1 MGAGGMD
8 ANRPH
13 DLLFLHRPGAFEPV
27 GGWPDWLD
35 LAGAPLVVRRE
46 ATPAVII
53 PAGARGLARS
63 QRCKGYAPAAAV
75 ARRIAPEMLAAAL
88 RTAPPRCDVPWGD
101 VPCLAALHAL
111 APQLD
116 ALKVDWGP
124 VGGVGYHLATGLP
137 VLRADSDLDLL
148 VRLPQRPAARL
159 VDALMRTVHALQAR
173 HACRIDIQLDTGR
186 GGCALAEY
194 ARGGRVL
201 LKTGHGPLLVADP
214 WNAGLPA

>member
-1 MGAGGMD
+1 MGADGMD
-8 ANRPH
+8 AYRPH

-35 LAGAPLVVRRE
+35 LADAPLVVRRE
-46 ATPAVII
+46 ATPADII
-53 PAGARGLARS
+53 PAGARGLARN

-75 ARRIAPEMLAAAL
+75 ARRIAPEMLAASL
-88 RTAPPRCDVPWGD
+88 RAAPPRGEAPRGD
-101 VPCLAALHAL
+101 VSCLAALHAL

-116 ALKVDWGP
+116 ALQVDWGP

-148 VRLPQRPAARL
+148 VRLPRRPAARL

-173 HACRIDIQLDTGR
+173 QACRIDIQLDTGR

>member
-1 MGAGGMD
+1 MGADGMD
-8 ANRPH
+8 AYRPH

-35 LAGAPLVVRRE
+35 LADAPLVVRRE
-46 ATPAVII
+46 ATPADII
-53 PAGARGLARS
+53 PAGARGLARN

-88 RTAPPRCDVPWGD
+88 RAAPARGDVPWGD

-116 ALKVDWGP
+116 ALQVDWGP

-148 VRLPQRPAARL
+148 VRLPRRPAARL

-173 HACRIDIQLDTGR
+173 QACRIDIQLDTGR

-214 WNAGLPA
+214 WNACLPA